1 MKNIIVILMAVIP
14 VLGFAQADSIS
25 ADTTVKTIIKP
36 KSVVVVKENGVTKL
50 HVTGTADDPNYNYK
64 FEIKNDEAAGDSNT
78 NSTEEWGLNLPFL
91 KNDGRLKS
99 TFISGGEDIYIDMMW
114 PESKSSGMK
123 TSWELGIGRVIS
135 FNWLPDVN
143 RRVKFTF
150 GIGLGVRSI
159 SFKHDRRL
167 YLNDGHLTLDAPA
180 EGEKVR
186 SSKILECEVRFPF
199 MFTAPIYKA
208 FKFSIGAAGIW
219 NVHSKANSTWEVG
232 DTKYTESFKGLHQR
246 QLNFEL
252 VGTLGFDDAV
262 GVTVHYRPLSDFTTV
277 YGPEFKTIS
286 LGLSFNF

>member
-1 MKNIIVILMAVIP
+1 MKKIIVILMALIP
-14 VLGFAQADSIS
+14 ALGFAQVDSIPADS
-25 ADTTVKTIIKP
+25 AVKTIVKP

-50 HVTGTADDPNYNYK
+50 HVTGTENDPNYNYE
-64 FEIKNDEAAGDSNT
+64 FEVKNNGA
-78 NSTEEWGLNLPFL
+78 NSSEGEEWGLNMPFL
-91 KNDGRLKS
+91 KNDGRMKS

-114 PESKSSGMK
+114 PDAKSSGVK
-123 TSWELGIGRVIS
+123 TSWELGFGRVIS

-150 GIGLGVRSI
+150 GVGFGVRSI

-167 YLNDGHLTLDAPA
+167 YLNDGHLTLAAPA

-186 SSKILECEVRFPF
+186 SSRITECEVRFPL

-208 FKFSIGAAGIW
+208 FKFSIGAVGLW
-219 NVHSKANSTWEVG
+219 NIYTKASSTWEVG
-232 DTKYTESFKGLHQR
+232 NTKYTESFKGLHQR

-262 GVTVHYRPLSDFTTV
+262 GVTVHYRPLSDFTAV